1 MAADRSEDT
10 GGAEAP
16 LDAEEAAVT
25 PVVKPTPREAADIA
39 FNLILEK
46 KARDVLMLDIGAC
59 SDLADYMLIATA
71 GSSRQVA
78 AVAKEVDRKLRDLG
92 LRRLNLAGL
101 ELGVWAI
108 LDYGDLFVHVMQER
122 ERRYYDLEALWAD
135 GVEIRRETAP
145 PSTEPEPVSDE
156 DLDAAAVTEEPVD
169 KDLELSDEEAALGD
183 GPGDEGS
190 FEDDDDFDDDEDLDD
205 EDLDDDED
213 DLDEDEGDE
222 APK

>member
-1 MAADRSEDT
+1 MVAGRSDESSE
-10 GGAEAP
+10 AEAP
-16 LDAEEAAVT
+16 FDAEEVEVT

-46 KARDVLMLDIGAC
+46 KARDVLMLDIGGC

-108 LDYGDLFVHVMQER
+108 LDFGDVFVHVMQER

-145 PSTEPEPVSDE
+145 QTAEPEPALDE
-156 DLDAAAVTEEPVD
+156 DLDAAAVTEPQVD
-169 KDLELSDEEAALGD
+169 KDLELSEEDLAVEGNYDEEDPFGD
-183 GPGDEGS
+183 
-190 FEDDDDFDDDEDLDD
+190 DDDDFEDEDDEILDD
-205 EDLDDDED
+205 EVD
-213 DLDEDEGDE
+213 